1 MKNIVVKRLTITAF
15 TIAVIA
21 IAGITDGFAQTTDS
35 SEIIKVSSK
44 ERKSIELV
52 VREYL
57 LTNPSIIREAMQAL
71 DAQERSQ
78 KQEKIAETMRS
89 FQKEIFHDPDSP
101 VLGNPKGDV
110 SVVVFFDY
118 NCGYC
123 KSTLPALSEVIAK
136 DPSLRVVYKEFPV
149 LGAQSQV
156 AAQAAMAS
164 AKQGKYA
171 AFHDA
176 LMKSA
181 AADEATIKS
190 ISERLGMNYE
200 KLQKDMLDPA
210 LNRALARN
218 LKLADSL
225 GVNGTPSY
233 IVGNQIIPGAIDAVS
248 LTQLIASERAAQAQP
263 KPAGKDVGGM
273 K

>member
-1 MKNIVVKRLTITAF
+1 MKIKTINRFTLLSF
-15 TIAVIA
+15 TIGA
-21 IAGITDGFAQTTDS
+21 IILSGFSTVLAQTTDS
-35 SEIIKVSSK
+35 AEIVKVSDK
-44 ERKSIELV
+44 QKKSIELI

-71 DAQERSQ
+71 DAQERRQ
-78 KQEKIAETMRS
+78 KQEKMAEAMKS

-101 VLGNPKGDV
+101 VLGNPNGDV
-110 SVVVFFDY
+110 SVAVFFDY

-123 KSTLPALSEVIAK
+123 KSTLPALAEVIAK
-136 DPSLRVVYKEFPV
+136 DPSLRIVYKEFPV
-149 LGAQSQV
+149 LGAQSQI

-171 AFHDA
+171 AFHDE

-181 AADEATIKS
+181 TADEEAIKN
-190 ISERLGMNYE
+190 ISERLGMDYE

-210 LNRALARN
+210 LNTALARN

-233 IVGNQIIPGAIDAVS
+233 IVGNQIIPGAIDAES
-248 LTQLIASERAAQAQP
+248 LTQLIASQRSMQAKP
-263 KPAGKDVGGM
+263 KPVGKDVGGM